1 MPQDVYIIGA
11 AMTRFGKHLEKGVK
25 VLTGEVLELVLR
37 NSGCDRRDIEAAW
50 FANSGWGYHSFQHS
64 IRGQVALSANGLDGI
79 PIVNVENACA
89 SGSTALHSAWAAV
102 RAGLYDCVL
111 AIGVEKMYDSDRA
124 KTMMFFMSGA
134 DVEELPEFISR
145 FQEEERLRKNKV
157 ARQRG
162 LEAPEEKPGGHS
174 AFMDLYS
181 IGARMHMEKYGTT
194 QRQLAVIA
202 AKAHN
207 NSVHNPY
214 AQFTF
219 PMTVEEVLADREV
232 SWPLT
237 RAMCA
242 PIGDGAAAAIV
253 CSERF
258 LRKRGSA
265 RAVRIRA
272 SVLRSGTRSGQS
284 DICARASEA
293 AYNMAGLGPEDVDVV
308 ELHDA
313 TAFGE
318 LHQTEQMGF
327 CPLGEGGP
335 FAESGAT
342 VIGGRIPVNPSGGLI
357 ARGHPIG
364 GSGLAQIFE
373 LVTQLCGEAGARQ
386 VQGARIALAEN
397 GGGFLG
403 AGEAAMAIH
412 ILERVQEQRG
422 RGGLR

>member
-1 MPQDVYIIGA
+1 MAQDVYIIGT
-11 AMTRFGKHLEKGVK
+11 AMTKFGKYLEKSVK
-25 VLTGEVLELVLR
+25 VLTGEALELVLKDC
-37 NSGCDRRDIEAAW
+37 GLERRDMEAAW
-50 FANSGWGYHSFQHS
+50 FSNSGWGYHSFQHAV
-64 IRGQVALSANGLDGI
+64 RGQVALSANGLEGI

-102 RAGLYDCVL
+102 KAGIYDCVL
-111 AIGVEKMYDSDRA
+111 AIGAEKMYDNDRA
-124 KTMMFFMSGA
+124 KTMMFFMSGS
-134 DVEELPEFISR
+134 DVEELPAFMAK
-145 FQEEERLRKNKV
+145 FQEQERLRRE
-157 ARQRG
+157 RQANEKG
-162 LEAPEEKPGGHS
+162 LEAPKEQPGGHS

-181 IGARMHMEKYGTT
+181 IGARMHMDKYGTT
-194 QRQLAVIA
+194 QRQLACIA

-232 SWPLT
+232 SYPLT

-242 PIGDGAAAAIV
+242 PIGDGAAAAV
-253 CSERF
+253 LCSERY
-258 LRKRGSA
+258 LKKRGA
-265 RAVRIRA
+265 DRAIRIRA
-272 SVLRSGTRSGQS
+272 SVLRSGTREGES
-284 DICARASEA
+284 DICARASKA
-293 AYNMAGLGPEDVDVV
+293 AYAMAGLGPKDIDVV

-327 CPLGEGGP
+327 CPVGEGGP
-335 FAESGAT
+335 FAQSGAT
-342 VIGGRIPVNPSGGLI
+342 AITGKIPVNPSGGLI
-357 ARGHPIG
+357 ARGHPVG

-373 LVTQLCGEAGARQ
+373 LASHLRGEAGTRQ

-403 AGEAAMAIH
+403 RGEAAMGIH
-412 ILERVQEQRG
+412 ILERV
-422 RGGLR
+422 